1 MNHERHEI
9 HEKKA
14 GITDMQILFKE
25 ECYAIQG
32 AVFEVY
38 REMGCG
44 FLEAVCQ
51 ECLELELRLREIP
64 FVAQPLLTLNYK
76 GERLRQTYHPDF
88 VCYDKIIVELKAVK
102 EIAPEHQA
110 QVINFLKATGMRLGI
125 LVNFGA
131 YPKATVKRLA
141 L

>member
-9 HEKKA
+9 HEKEA